1 MPAGFD
7 RDLGIMYFA
16 VLGGLTADGAA
27 RLSLAALGSR
37 MTGAAGMTRFAGV
50 PAGFDRDL
58 GIVRFAAFRNIAPDR
73 PAGLSLPLS
82 GLVPRADRLSAA
94 CYTGNPVAALAA
106 LAASLGR

>member
-7 RDLGIMYFA
+7 RDLGIMCFA
-16 VLGGLTADGAA
+16 VLGDLAANSAA
-27 RLSLAALGSR
+27 RLNLAALGSR
-37 MTGAAGMTRFAGV
+37 VTGAAGMTLFAGV

-73 PAGLSLPLS
+73 PARLRLPLS

-94 CYTGNPVAALAA
+94 C
-106 LAASLGR
+106 